1 MQYSDIDNNEILKVK
16 AGLQE
21 LGETIEIIA
30 NRVVPQQP
38 IQERQLTGNHIQGG
52 KITQFRSTGI
62 ADNANRTIL
71 LVDNNGITV
80 DTVNT
85 DNIAGDTT
93 VQGALTVEGH
103 LECNSLHVN
112 ELTAD
117 IRQQRSD
124 SLMFDSSNGD
134 SPIGKGLVW
143 QGEGTIK
150 SFILQ
155 TNPSRLYS
163 SESIDLHRE
172 ASYQIDNV
180 PVITSTTLGETV
192 TNSSLRTVG
201 RLQGL
206 IVDGDLNVDDFIF
219 WDGASMRMSIGTEA
233 PNGQLSI
240 SSERAEFIIDPE
252 HESVKL
258 GTYSTSELKVIT
270 DNTPRIT
277 ISPYGHVTIGQQS
290 NSETKVSV
298 FGKVGFGVS
307 NPSTNF
313 EVAGPIKFEGK
324 KFGRGSAAP
333 DTGLWSKGDIIWNN
347 EPVPG
352 GWIGFICVRE
362 GTPGEWKP
370 FGHIEG

>member
-1 MQYSDIDNNEILKVK
+1 MQYNDIDNNEINKVK
-16 AGLQE
+16 QGLTE
-21 LGETIEIIA
+21 LGNALEVIA
-30 NRVVPQQP
+30 NRVVPVQR
-38 IQERQLTGNHIQGG
+38 IEDRQLTGNAIQGG

-62 ADNANRTIL
+62 TDSANKTIL

-85 DNIAGDTT
+85 DTIDGDVT
-93 VQGALTVEGH
+93 VTGALTVAGH
-103 LECNSLHVN
+103 LECKSLHVD

-163 SESIDLHRE
+163 SEPIDLHRE

-180 PVITSTTLGETV
+180 TVLTADTLGETI
-192 TNSSLRTVG
+192 TKSSLRKVG

-206 IVDGDLNVDDFIF
+206 TVDGDVNIDDFVF
-219 WDGASMRMSIGTEA
+219 WDGGAMRLSIGTEA

-240 SSERAEFIIDPE
+240 SSEVAEFIVDPI

-258 GTYSTSELKVIT
+258 GTYSTSELQVIT

-290 NSETKVSV
+290 NSDTKVSV

-307 NPSTNF
+307 NPSSNF

-333 DTGLWSKGDIIWNN
+333 ATGLWSKGDIIWNN
-347 EPVPG
+347 EPVPS
-352 GWIGFICVRE
+352 GWIGWICVRE

>member
-1 MQYSDIDNNEILKVK
+1 MQYNDIDNNEISKVK
-16 AGLQE
+16 QGLAE
-21 LGETIEIIA
+21 LGNALEVIA
-30 NRVVPQQP
+30 NRVVPVQR
-38 IQERQLTGNHIQGG
+38 IEDRQLTGNAIQGG

-62 ADNANRTIL
+62 TDSANKTIL

-85 DNIAGDTT
+85 DTIDGDVT
-93 VQGALTVEGH
+93 VTGALTVAGH
-103 LECNSLHVN
+103 LECKSLHVD

-163 SESIDLHRE
+163 SEPIDLHRE

-180 PVITSTTLGETV
+180 TVLTADTLGETI
-192 TNSSLRTVG
+192 TKSSLRKVG

-206 IVDGDLNVDDFIF
+206 TVDGDVNIDDFVF
-219 WDGASMRMSIGTEA
+219 WDGGAMRLSIGTEA

-240 SSERAEFIIDPE
+240 SSEVAEFIVDPI

-258 GTYSTSELKVIT
+258 GTYSTSELQVIT

-290 NSETKVSV
+290 NSDTKVSV

-307 NPSTNF
+307 NPSSNF

-333 DTGLWSKGDIIWNN
+333 TTGLWSKGDIIWNN
-347 EPVPG
+347 EPVPS
-352 GWIGFICVRE
+352 GWIGWICVRE

>member
-1 MQYSDIDNNEILKVK
+1 MQYNDIDNNEINKVK
-16 AGLQE
+16 QGLTE
-21 LGETIEIIA
+21 LGNALEVIA
-30 NRVVPQQP
+30 NRVVPVQR
-38 IQERQLTGNHIQGG
+38 IEDRQLTGNAIQGG

-62 ADNANRTIL
+62 TDSANKTIL

-85 DNIAGDTT
+85 DTIDGDVT
-93 VQGALTVEGH
+93 VTGALTVAGH
-103 LECNSLHVN
+103 LECKSLHVD

-163 SESIDLHRE
+163 SEPIDLHRE

-180 PVITSTTLGETV
+180 TVLTADTLGETI
-192 TNSSLRTVG
+192 TKSSLRKVG

-206 IVDGDLNVDDFIF
+206 TVDGDVNIDDFVF
-219 WDGASMRMSIGTEA
+219 WDGGAMRLSIGTEA

-240 SSERAEFIIDPE
+240 SSEVAEFIVDPI

-258 GTYSTSELKVIT
+258 GTYSTSELQVIT

-290 NSETKVSV
+290 NSDTKVSV

-307 NPSTNF
+307 NPSSNF

-333 DTGLWSKGDIIWNN
+333 ATGLWSKGDIIWNN

-352 GWIGFICVRE
+352 GWIGWICVRE

>member
-1 MQYSDIDNNEILKVK
+1 MQYNDIDNNEIIKVK
-16 AGLQE
+16 QGLAE
-21 LGETIEIIA
+21 LGTAIETIA

-62 ADNANRTIL
+62 TDSANKTIL

-80 DTVNT
+80 DTVNV
-85 DNIAGDTT
+85 DNISGDTT

-117 IRQQRSD
+117 IRQERSD
-124 SLMFDSSNGD
+124 SLVFDSSNGD
-134 SPIGKGLVW
+134 TPIGKGLVW
-143 QGEGTIK
+143 QGAGTIK

-155 TNPSRLYS
+155 TNPNRLYS
-163 SESIDLHRE
+163 TEPIDLHRDS
-172 ASYQIDNV
+172 SYQIDQV
-180 PVITSTTLGETV
+180 PVLTTDTLGETV
-192 TNSSLRTVG
+192 TKSSLRTVG

-219 WDGASMRMSIGTEA
+219 WDGAAMRMSIGTEA

-240 SSERAEFIIDPE
+240 SSERAEFIIDPIN
-252 HESVKL
+252 ESVKL
-258 GTYSTSELKVIT
+258 GTYSTSELQVIT

-277 ISPYGHVTIGQQS
+277 ISQYGHVTIGQS
-290 NSETKVSV
+290 GNSETKVSV

-307 NPSTNF
+307 NPSANF

-333 DTGLWSKGDIIWNN
+333 TTGLWSKGDIIWNN

>member
-1 MQYSDIDNNEILKVK
+1 MQYNDIDNNEINKVK
-16 AGLQE
+16 QGLTE
-21 LGETIEIIA
+21 LGNALEVIA
-30 NRVVPQQP
+30 NRVVPVQR
-38 IQERQLTGNHIQGG
+38 IEDRQLTGNAIQGG

-62 ADNANRTIL
+62 TDSANKTIL

-85 DNIAGDTT
+85 DTIDGDVT
-93 VQGALTVEGH
+93 VTGALTVAGH
-103 LECNSLHVN
+103 LECKSLHVD

-163 SESIDLHRE
+163 SEPIDLHRE

-180 PVITSTTLGETV
+180 TVLTADTLGETI
-192 TNSSLRTVG
+192 TKSSLRKVG

-206 IVDGDLNVDDFIF
+206 TVDGDVNIDDFVF
-219 WDGASMRMSIGTEA
+219 WDGGAMRLSIGTEA

-240 SSERAEFIIDPE
+240 SSEVAEFIVDPI

-258 GTYSTSELKVIT
+258 GTYSTSELQVIT

-290 NSETKVSV
+290 NSDTKVSV

-307 NPSTNF
+307 NPSSNF

-333 DTGLWSKGDIIWNN
+333 TTGLWSKGDIIWNN
-347 EPVPG
+347 EPVPS
-352 GWIGFICVRE
+352 GWIGWICVRE

>member
-1 MQYSDIDNNEILKVK
+1 MQYNDIDNNEINKVK
-16 AGLQE
+16 QGLTE
-21 LGETIEIIA
+21 LGNALEVIA
-30 NRVVPQQP
+30 NRVVPVQR
-38 IQERQLTGNHIQGG
+38 IEDRQLTGNAIQGG

-62 ADNANRTIL
+62 TDSANKAIL

-85 DNIAGDTT
+85 DTIDGDVT
-93 VQGALTVEGH
+93 VTGALTVAGH
-103 LECNSLHVN
+103 LECKSLHVD

-163 SESIDLHRE
+163 SEPIDLHRE

-180 PVITSTTLGETV
+180 TVLTADTLGETI
-192 TNSSLRTVG
+192 TKSSLRKVG

-206 IVDGDLNVDDFIF
+206 TVDGDVNIDDFVF
-219 WDGASMRMSIGTEA
+219 WDGGAMRLSIGTEA

-240 SSERAEFIIDPE
+240 SSEVAEFIVDPI

-258 GTYSTSELKVIT
+258 GTYSTSELQVIT

-290 NSETKVSV
+290 NSDTKVSV

-307 NPSTNF
+307 NPSSNF

-333 DTGLWSKGDIIWNN
+333 ATGLWSKGDIIWNN
-347 EPVPG
+347 EPVPS
-352 GWIGFICVRE
+352 GWIGWICVRE

>member
-1 MQYSDIDNNEILKVK
+1 MQYNDIDNNEISKVK
-16 AGLQE
+16 QGLAE
-21 LGETIEIIA
+21 LGNALEVIA
-30 NRVVPQQP
+30 NRVVPVQR
-38 IQERQLTGNHIQGG
+38 IEDRQLTGNAIQGG

-62 ADNANRTIL
+62 TDSANKTIL

-85 DNIAGDTT
+85 DTIDGDVT
-93 VQGALTVEGH
+93 VTGALTVAGH
-103 LECNSLHVN
+103 LECKSLHVD

-163 SESIDLHRE
+163 SEPIDLHRE

-180 PVITSTTLGETV
+180 TVLTADTLGETI
-192 TNSSLRTVG
+192 TKSSLRKVG

-206 IVDGDLNVDDFIF
+206 TVDGDVNIDDFVF
-219 WDGASMRMSIGTEA
+219 WDGGAMRLSIGTEA

-240 SSERAEFIIDPE
+240 SSEVAEFIVDPI

-258 GTYSTSELKVIT
+258 GTYSTSELQVIT

-290 NSETKVSV
+290 NSDTKVSV

-333 DTGLWSKGDIIWNN
+333 TTGLWSKGDIIWNN

-352 GWIGFICVRE
+352 GWIGWICVRE

>member
-1 MQYSDIDNNEILKVK
+1 MQYNDIDNNEISKVK
-16 AGLQE
+16 QGLAE
-21 LGETIEIIA
+21 LGNALEVIA
-30 NRVVPQQP
+30 NRVVPVQR
-38 IQERQLTGNHIQGG
+38 IEDRQLTGNAIQGG

-62 ADNANRTIL
+62 TDSANKTIL

-85 DNIAGDTT
+85 DTIDGDVT
-93 VQGALTVEGH
+93 VTGALTVAGH
-103 LECNSLHVN
+103 LECKSLHVD

-163 SESIDLHRE
+163 SEPIDLHRE

-180 PVITSTTLGETV
+180 TVLTADTLGETI
-192 TNSSLRTVG
+192 TKSSLRKVG

-206 IVDGDLNVDDFIF
+206 TVDGDVNIDDFVF
-219 WDGASMRMSIGTEA
+219 WDGGAMRLSIGTEA

-240 SSERAEFIIDPE
+240 SSEVAEFIVDPI

-258 GTYSTSELKVIT
+258 GTYSTSELQVIT

-290 NSETKVSV
+290 NSDTKVSV

-333 DTGLWSKGDIIWNN
+333 ATGLWSKGDIIWNN

-352 GWIGFICVRE
+352 GWIGWICVRE